1 MPLLA
6 DLFGNLDTLV
16 DAATDGAQQYRFWVP
31 GTVIALEEIG
41 VPLPM
46 PGDVIAVY
54 LGFRL
59 AAGSMTL
66 LEIMPQMLIGILLGS
81 SGLFLVGRRWGRR
94 MLLRYGF
101 IWHLNESRRL
111 RAEHA
116 LGRFGFWAVAIGRH
130 LGLRCPMSLFAGAF
144 GLSFVRFAVAVA
156 TSTVLWLVGWLAV
169 GSVVGAPAVDAIK
182 RLSYGGVV
190 IALLVYVTVFV
201 APPAVHVIRSRR
213 TAST

>member
-16 DAATDGAQQYRFWVP
+16 DVATDGAQQYRFWVP
-31 GTVIALEEIG
+31 GTVIALEELG

-46 PGDVIAVY
+46 PGDVIVVY

-59 AAGSMTL
+59 AAGTMTIP
-66 LEIMPQMLIGILLGS
+66 EIIPQMLIGILLGS

-101 IWHLNESRRL
+101 IWHLTESRRR
-111 RAEHA
+111 RAEQVIR
-116 LGRFGFWAVAIGRH
+116 RFGFLGVAIGRH
-130 LGLRCPMSLFAGAF
+130 VGLRCPMSLFAGAF
-144 GLSFVRFAVAVA
+144 GLSVARFVMAVA
-156 TSTVLWLVGWLAV
+156 TSTLLWMVLWLEV
-169 GSVVGAPAVDAIK
+169 GSVVGASAADAIK

-190 IALLVYVTVFV
+190 VAVLAYAAVFV
-201 APPAVHVIRSRR
+201 VPPVVHVVRSRR
-213 TAST
+213 LGSR